1 MVPIAALVT
10 ISRVALL
17 LVAAAIATAI
27 IGMLHVSSGWKAS
40 IDSVDLWAPWS
51 DVDTSSEGGC
61 VVMMLLLLGG
71 SFGASQLVL
80 QTNRLKA
87 TGRSAAV
94 RAPRA
99 RAHGSKRISV
109 RLLDGSLRF
118 MEWLQD
124 DFVLR
129 KRARAAHRLALWPV
143 IAAARAADRAAGLAM
158 FLGSTMRGWAE
169 GLMKWRRREYN
180 RHWQTLTLGTKLF
193 YLCVALVINAVPTPE
208 SSTTIT
214 SQLTPSQF
222 SISPFMTAA
231 SHAAHLLAHQQQ
243 QFQYKLIS
251 FGPEG
256 FDAALASAV
265 PSIQQ
270 SIFSE
275 SYVDNYE
282 GAPTTHSVPPLSP

>member
-193 YLCVALVINAVPTPE
+193 YLCVALVINAVPAPE

-214 SQLTPSQF
+214 SQLTHSNSSNTNSSLLAPRGSTPPSPVRCRLF
-222 SISPFMTAA
+222 NSPFSPSLTSTTMKVRPPHIQCPPCPPDVPCNCLTCGAN
-231 SHAAHLLAHQQQ
+231 
-243 QFQYKLIS
+243 
-251 FGPEG
+251 
-256 FDAALASAV
+256 AV
-265 PSIQQ
+265 
-270 SIFSE
+270 
-275 SYVDNYE
+275 
-282 GAPTTHSVPPLSP
+282 